1 LVFEGGKNLTSPLK
15 AIGDGIDAGIKL
27 VAGIFVL
34 VVFLYVLKL
43 ILSIPH

>member
-1 LVFEGGKNLTSPLK
+1 LVFKGGKNLTNPLK

-27 VAGIFVL
+27 VAGIIVL
-34 VVFLYVLKL
+34 VLCLYVLKL